1 MSFLILA
8 VATVAA
14 TAQQAK
20 QAQPQLP
27 PAPPPVQADA
37 ATLQAASALITELGL
52 KTQLQNQMANTVKQ
66 MRSGVVVR
74 AMLAQQPGF
83 VPAYQANKARFDV
96 ALQKAGAIQADV
108 AQGVINQNLN
118 NVVNAA
124 RDAYARQYT
133 AAELNSLIAFYRS
146 PAGRALQKKQGAVQS
161 EIGLQTARLIGAKID
176 VAMQANGPKMRAA
189 LAALNP
195 PAAKPPAK
203 K

>member
-14 TAQQAK
+14 TTQQAQQT
-20 QAQPQLP
+20 QQRGLP
-27 PAPPPVQADA
+27 PAPPPVRADA
-37 ATLQAASALITELGL
+37 ATLQAASALIAQLGL
-52 KTQLQNQMANTVKQ
+52 KTQLQTQMNNTVKQ

-83 VPAYQANKARFDV
+83 IPAYQANKAKFDV
-96 ALQKAGAIQADV
+96 ALQKAGGIQANI

-118 NVVNAA
+118 SVVTAA

-133 AAELNSLIAFYRS
+133 AAELNGLVAFYRS
-146 PAGRALQKKQGAVQS
+146 PVGQALQKKQGAVQN

-176 VAMQANGPKMRAA
+176 AAMQANAPKMRDA
-189 LAALNP
+189 LSALNP
-195 PAAKPPAK
+195 PAPAPK
-203 K
+203 